1 MEAQLEAQAN
11 DATMRV
17 ADLEAELAQARA
29 DADRLRTHA
38 AALGDELAAV
48 RAMRAEGRTAVPASA
63 AGAAERETFAE
74 PSPVARPPLARRRPR
89 AEREAAKEAVGDRR
103 TAVAELAA
111 IASASE
117 ADDFTF
123 RRP

>member
-1 MEAQLEAQAN
+1 
-11 DATMRV
+11 
-17 ADLEAELAQARA
+17 
-29 DADRLRTHA
+29 
-38 AALGDELAAV
+38 
-48 RAMRAEGRTAVPASA
+48 VPASA
-63 AGAAERETFAE
+63 ADAAERETFPAE
-74 PSPVARPPLARRRPR
+74 PAPVARPPLARRRPR